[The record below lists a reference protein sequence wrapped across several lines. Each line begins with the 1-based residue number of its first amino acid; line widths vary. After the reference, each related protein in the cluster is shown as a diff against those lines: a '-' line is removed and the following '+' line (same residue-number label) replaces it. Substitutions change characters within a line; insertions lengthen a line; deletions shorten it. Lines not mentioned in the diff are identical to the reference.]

1 MGGLEANKFLG
12 RLYGEAVANQ
22 QRQDREVREKVKQV
36 SLNEIGEVMA
46 TKQLNQRDYQF
57 FKRLLN
63 SVAYEV
69 FQVNNIMGKGGN
81 KLNILSKISDIISDW
96 NNVVAGLSRVKY
108 NSLITSD
115 KNKVDND
122 LKEIVPSLI
131 QLQQRLTNASAIDA
145 EFKSSLDV
153 ITKIINQI
161 QSSEFKQTGTFETI
175 SYPLDDLTKD
185 IEEDEEEDEGEDEE
199 EDEEEED

>member
-1 MGGLEANKFLG
+1 MSLEANKFLG

-22 QRQDREVREKVKQV
+22 QRQDREVKEKVKQV
-36 SLNEIGEVMA
+36 SLNEIGEVVA

-69 FQVNNIMGKGGN
+69 FQVNNIIGKNGD
-81 KLNILSKISDIISDW
+81 KLNILNKIADIISDW

-108 NSLITSD
+108 NSLIASD

-122 LKEIVPSLI
+122 LKEIVPSLS
-131 QLQQRLTNASAIDA
+131 QLKQRLTDASAIDP

-153 ITKIINQI
+153 ITKIIDQI
-161 QSSEFKQTGTFETI
+161 KSSDFKQSGTFETI
-175 SYPLDDLTKD
+175 SYPLDDFIKN
-185 IEEDEEEDEGEDEE
+185 IEEDEEGEGEDEE
-199 EDEEEED
+199 QGDNIYII

>member
-1 MGGLEANKFLG
+1 MSLEANKFLG

>member
-1 MGGLEANKFLG
+1 MSLEANKFLG

-36 SLNEIGEVMA
+36 SLNEIGEVVA

-69 FQVNNIMGKGGN
+69 FQVNNIIGKNGD
-81 KLNILSKISDIISDW
+81 KLNILNKIADIISDW

-108 NSLITSD
+108 NSLIASD

-122 LKEIVPSLI
+122 LKEIVPSLS
-131 QLQQRLTNASAIDA
+131 QLKQRLTDLSAIDP

-161 QSSEFKQTGTFETI
+161 ESSEFKQTGTFETI

-185 IEEDEEEDEGEDEE
+185 IEEDEEDEE
-199 EDEEEED
+199 EGDEEEEE